1 MRGEVWLV
9 DLNPSRGSEQ
19 SGIRPAI
26 VVQRET
32 LERVTVTTLI
42 VPLTTNLRRLK
53 VPGCILIPA
62 GEGGLTQD
70 SVALCYQMAV
80 VDRQRLI
87 RRLGRVSASRL
98 AEVDR
103 ALKYTLDLG

>member
-32 LERVTVTTLI
+32 LERFTVTTLI
-42 VPLTTNLRRLK
+42 VPVTTNLRRLK
-53 VPGCILIPA
+53 VPGCILIPT

-70 SVALCYQMAV
+70 SAALCYQLAV
-80 VDRQRLI
+80 VDRSRLI
-87 RRLGRVSASRL
+87 RRLGQLPVSRL
-98 AEVDR
+98 NEIDR

>member
-1 MRGEVWLV
+1 MRGEIWLV

-32 LERVTVTTLI
+32 LERFTVTTLI
-42 VPLTTNLRRLK
+42 IPLTTNLRRLK
-53 VPGCILIPA
+53 VPGCVLIPV

-70 SVALCYQMAV
+70 SVALCYQLAV

-87 RRLGRVSASRL
+87 RLLGRVPSSRL
-98 AEVDR
+98 IEINQ
-103 ALKYTLDLG
+103 ALKYTLDLD

>member
-19 SGIRPAI
+19 AGIRPAI
-26 VVQRET
+26 VIQRET
-32 LERVTVTTLI
+32 LERFTVTTLI
-42 VPLTTNLRRLK
+42 IPLTTNLRRMK
-53 VPGCILIPA
+53 VPGCVLVPV

-70 SVALCYQMAV
+70 SVALCYQLAV

-87 RRLGRVSASRL
+87 RRLGQLPASRL
-98 AEVDR
+98 AEIDR

>member
-1 MRGEVWLV
+1 MRGEIWLV

-26 VVQRET
+26 IVQRET
-32 LERVTVTTLI
+32 LERFTVTTLI
-42 VPLTTNLRRLK
+42 IPLTTNLRRLK
-53 VPGCILIPA
+53 VPGCILIPV

-70 SVALCYQMAV
+70 SVALCCQLAV

-87 RRLGRVSASRL
+87 RRLGQLPAGRL
-98 AEVDR
+98 AEIDR
-103 ALKYTLDLG
+103 ALKYTMDLG

>member
-1 MRGEVWLV
+1 MRGEIWLV

-26 VVQRET
+26 VIQREA
-32 LERVTVTTLI
+32 LERFTVTTLI
-42 VPLTTNLRRLK
+42 IPLTTNLRRLK
-53 VPGCILIPA
+53 VPGCVLIPV

-70 SVALCYQMAV
+70 SVALCYQLAV

-87 RRLGRVSASRL
+87 RRLGRVPSSRL
-98 AEVDR
+98 IEINR
-103 ALKYTLDLG
+103 ALKSTLDLD

>member
-32 LERVTVTTLI
+32 LERFTVTTLI
-42 VPLTTNLRRLK
+42 IPLTTNLRRLK
-53 VPGCILIPA
+53 VPGCVLIPV

-70 SVALCYQMAV
+70 SVALCYQLAV

-87 RRLGRVSASRL
+87 RRLGRVPSSRL
-98 AEVDR
+98 IEINR
-103 ALKYTLDLG
+103 ALKYTLDLD